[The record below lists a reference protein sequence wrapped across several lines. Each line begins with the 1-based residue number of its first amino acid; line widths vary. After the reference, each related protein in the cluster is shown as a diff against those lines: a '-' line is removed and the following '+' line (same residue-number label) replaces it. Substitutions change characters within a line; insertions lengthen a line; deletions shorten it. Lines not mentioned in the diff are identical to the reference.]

1 MRRGLIVVFA
11 IATLFIFVVG
21 GTVAYFFASTNNIV
35 NTFVPGE
42 VKCEVV
48 ETFENNTKSSIKVM
62 NTGTTSAYMRVC
74 FTTYWVEKYTE
85 DDVEKTRVL
94 GRNAVLPAFTLASD
108 WVKGADGY
116 YYYTKPVPPKTN
128 NLTGELLASGSSMQL
143 GVDADNP
150 NIVQVVE
157 VFAEAIQSAP
167 DDAVIEAWG
176 ADKGGSVSGVSGST
190 LTVQTAQS

>member
-1 MRRGLIVVFA
+1 MRIKPGLIGAFA

-42 VKCEVV
+42 VKCEVQ
-48 ETFENNTKSSIKVM
+48 ETFSNNVKSSIKVA

-85 DDVEKTRVL
+85 NNENKTRIL
-94 GRNAVLPAFTLASD
+94 GRNAELPSFNLGTD

-128 NLTGELLASGSSMQL
+128 NLTGELLASGSSINL
-143 GVDADNP
+143 GVDNDNP

-167 DDAVIEAWG
+167 DDAVLEAWG
-176 ADKGGSVSGVSGST
+176 SENGGSVGSVNNST
-190 LTVQTAQS
+190 LVVNQ